1 MSNSP
6 TMKEALIFSNNPLA
20 KAEFFQASFCNCYQP
35 MISAKYFLCW
45 NIQIHWLSIRELLKK
60 EINWETSP
68 VSFIHPLF
76 DFCRVSCVSIL
87 VPHMPCVGAHQLLLL
102 VVTKELSHMEKKV
115 ISLSRIELCMWS
127 IARNF
132 SLTFYLCHSP
142 TTETTV
148 VGLKPAFLSSENFS
162 FPCWPL
168 FSWKLYCNFWLKRNM

>member
-35 MISAKYFLCW
+35 MISAKYFLCR
-45 NIQIHWLSIRELLKK
+45 NIQIHWLSIRELLKI
-60 EINWETSP
+60 EVNWATSP

-115 ISLSRIELCMWS
+115 KSLSRIELCMWS

-132 SLTFYLCHSP
+132 SLTFYFI
-142 TTETTV
+142 V
-148 VGLKPAFLSSENFS
+148 S
-162 FPCWPL
+162 FPNHWDNSSWFKTS
-168 FSWKLYCNFWLKRNM
+168 FSSFRKFQFYLLTPFFMKALL

>member
-1 MSNSP
+1 MSNSS

-87 VPHMPCVGAHQLLLL
+87 VPHMPCVGAHPLLLL

-115 ISLSRIELCMWS
+115 KSLSRIELCMWS

-132 SLTFYLCHSP
+132 SLTFYFIVSFPNHWDNSRWFK
-142 TTETTV
+142 T
-148 VGLKPAFLSSENFS
+148 SFS
-162 FPCWPL
+162 FFRKFQ
-168 FSWKLYCNFWLKRNM
+168 FSLLTPFFMKALL

>member
-35 MISAKYFLCW
+35 MISAKYFLCR
-45 NIQIHWLSIRELLKK
+45 NIQIHWLSIRELLKI
-60 EINWETSP
+60 EVNWATSP

-115 ISLSRIELCMWS
+115 ISLSRIELHMWS

-132 SLTFYLCHSP
+132 SLTFYFI
-142 TTETTV
+142 V
-148 VGLKPAFLSSENFS
+148 S
-162 FPCWPL
+162 FPNHWDYSYY
-168 FSWKLYCNFWLKRNM
+168 SWFKTSFFFFKKF